1 MSVQA
6 ASTTTT
12 TSTPSHAPA
21 RPTGQEPSHARSI
34 TTRPIDDRPSTQR
47 SGRRP
52 SSTRHRYRTEIAEG
66 VISTA
71 IAVLIVAFLGIAL
84 WKGFDV
90 MMNSATDKTQHQVEQ
105 IGG

>member
-1 MSVQA
+1 MTTTMHRRPRPTA
-6 ASTTTT
+6 AS
-12 TSTPSHAPA
+12 
-21 RPTGQEPSHARSI
+21 
-34 TTRPIDDRPSTQR
+34 
-47 SGRRP
+47 RR
-52 SSTRHRYRTEIAEG
+52 RRDEIAEG

-90 MMNSATDKTQHQVEQ
+90 MMNSATEKTQHQVEQ